1 MRTIKKTQKQKN
13 NSFKIWI
20 HRIFSVFLTTVFII
34 LVVLCLWSV
43 YNGYAQEK
51 WNMFINK
58 FHTTL
63 GNIGFEL
70 NNEALITGRKRTSEA
85 QIIEALNIP
94 QNKLITTLDLNRI
107 QENLEKLPWIKQAS
121 VRRQLPNI
129 LHIYL
134 NERKPIALWQKEQ
147 KHFPVDENGD
157 IVNSMC
163 DECVYLPIVVGKN
176 APQKAPELIK
186 ALEKFEIL
194 YTRTISAVLVSS
206 RRWNLYID
214 DIENGVIVLLPD
226 TDLTESLKR
235 LDDLQKEHRILDKKI
250 RKIDLRQ
257 EDKIIIKPDG
267 KDAIISD
274 KKGVNNG

>member
-163 DECVYLPIVVGKN
+163 DECVYLPIVVGKTIAVVDN
-176 APQKAPELIK
+176 A
-186 ALEKFEIL
+186 
-194 YTRTISAVLVSS
+194 
-206 RRWNLYID
+206 ID
-214 DIENGVIVLLPD
+214 DWVGRPVTECAIRLGNHRVVHVEMATFNTNRVFADIHHLAIGEPHGSTIYCQDIV
-226 TDLTESLKR
+226 SAAAK
-235 LDDLQKEHRILDKKI
+235 
-250 RKIDLRQ
+250 
-257 EDKIIIKPDG
+257 
-267 KDAIISD
+267 
-274 KKGVNNG
+274 